1 MSDSSPIS
9 NSCMFV
15 YLQDLDIADMVHTEA
30 KLATRPETDYDIGL
44 LSSLYICQIVHP
56 SLILECL
63 FTNRTWIKLIWITQ
77 KPNLQLDMRQMYDI
91 GLTTQ

>member
-9 NSCMFV
+9 KSCMFN

-44 LSSLYICQIVHP
+44 LSNLYICQIVHP
-56 SLILECL
+56 SLNLVCL
-63 FTNRTWIKLIWITQ
+63 LTCRTWI
-77 KPNLQLDMRQMYDI
+77 
-91 GLTTQ
+91 

>member
-30 KLATRPETDYDIGL
+30 KLATRPETD
-44 LSSLYICQIVHP
+44 V
-56 SLILECL
+56 
-63 FTNRTWIKLIWITQ
+63 
-77 KPNLQLDMRQMYDI
+77 
-91 GLTTQ
+91 